1 MADPPSVASLSLS
14 GTADRPLRLLSL
26 DGGGIRGLSTLLVLD
41 SIMHQLDAIE
51 GPEVKRP
58 LKPATYFDLIGGTS
72 TGGLI
77 AIMLGRL
84 GMDTKQCI
92 QTYLNLSPEI
102 FPTESLLGG
111 STLGKFFK
119 ATKGKARFPSGPFE
133 TELRKL
139 MVEHR
144 LDEEERLEP
153 GTDRP
158 SSQTKV

>member
-1 MADPPSVASLSLS
+1 
-14 GTADRPLRLLSL
+14 
-26 DGGGIRGLSTLLVLD
+26 
-41 SIMHQLDAIE
+41 MHQLDAIE

-58 LKPATYFDLIGGTS
+58 LRPATYFDLIGGTS

-84 GMDTKQCI
+84 GMDIKQCI
-92 QTYLNLSPEI
+92 QTYLELSPDI

-111 STLGKFFK
+111 SKLGKLLK
-119 ATKGKARFPSGPFE
+119 ASKGTARFPSTPFE

-139 MVEHR
+139 MVTHG
-144 LDEEERLEP
+144 LDEGEKLEA

-158 SSQTKV
+158 DGQTKV